1 MTTWIEETDTERKVA
16 VREKLSVLKQAEVQK
31 RYAATRLQKWTME
44 VLLRREAENELAKAN
59 RELRALQY
67 ELQIVNRLVSESKSN
82 VRQMRKEWPDV
93 TSDGRRSKKGGSRRW
108 PIWVVQ
114 VICELLIN
122 GTPPPSIPNNI

>member
-16 VREKLSVLKQAEVQK
+16 VREKLLVLKQAEVQK

-67 ELQIVNRLVSESKSN
+67 ELQIVNRLVSES
-82 VRQMRKEWPDV
+82 
-93 TSDGRRSKKGGSRRW
+93 
-108 PIWVVQ
+108 
-114 VICELLIN
+114 
-122 GTPPPSIPNNI
+122 